1 MNTRPR
7 ILVIDDDPL
16 FRNLM
21 MTILGKE
28 FTVFVAGEGS
38 EGFQIAIE
46 NPPDIAIID
55 LQMPGWD
62 GMRTLKAMKSHPS
75 LSQVKVVIMTSIATR
90 KMVLE
95 AIQGG
100 AHDYIIKT
108 SFRREEFLAKLLRLL
123 PHWTCETFDI
133 MQARGP
139 KSNSPGSAHA
149 VAPNLK
155 LDVQPHGVATDGEPR
170 REMPLRSVTSKPIAV
185 PAAELVGSPS
195 LPTLTAASTS
205 PSDPNIRAMMDHW
218 E

>member
-28 FTVFVAGEGS
+28 FTVVVAGEGS
-38 EGFQIAIE
+38 EGFQIATE

-75 LSQVKVVIMTSIATR
+75 LNQVKVVIMTSIATR
-90 KMVLE
+90 KTVLE

-123 PHWTCETFDI
+123 PHWACETFDI
-133 MQARGP
+133 MQARSP
-139 KSNSPGSAHA
+139 NSNSGSVRAA
-149 VAPNLK
+149 ARNLK
-155 LDVQPHGVATDGEPR
+155 LDVQPHGIATDGEPR
-170 REMPLRSVTSKPIAV
+170 REMPLRGVTSKPIAV
-185 PAAELVGSPS
+185 PAAELAGSPS
-195 LPTLTAASTS
+195 HPALTAASAS